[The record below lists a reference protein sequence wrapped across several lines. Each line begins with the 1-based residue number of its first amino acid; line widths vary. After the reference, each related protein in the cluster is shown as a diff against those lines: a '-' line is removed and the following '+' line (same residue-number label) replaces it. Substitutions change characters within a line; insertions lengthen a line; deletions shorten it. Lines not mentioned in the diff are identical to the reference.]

1 MTSKV
6 EIVNIALSRL
16 GADSI
21 NALTEA
27 TEGARQA
34 SLLWNSVRDIVLR
47 DFPWNCAA
55 KTAPLAQVADYTH
68 PEWEYAYQHPADC
81 VYARRVFNGGS
92 KSKKDPEEF
101 RVVIAPSGVSKIILA
116 RISEAYL
123 EYTARITDPSL
134 YDGLLVD
141 ALAWRL
147 GAEMAMPVTGNAA
160 YMEKFL
166 EAYRQSL
173 MIAYGIEANEGREPL
188 VHSTT
193 YVSSRM

>member
-21 NALTEA
+21 NTLTEA

-34 SLLWNSVRDIVLR
+34 NLLWNSVRDLVLR
-47 DFPWNCAA
+47 DFPWNCAT
-55 KTAPLAQVADYTH
+55 KTGILAQVADYTH
-68 PEWEYAYQHPADC
+68 PEWEYIYQSPAES
-81 VYARRVFNGGS
+81 VYARRIFNGGS
-92 KSKKDPEEF
+92 KAKKDPEEF
-101 RVVIAPSGVSKIILA
+101 RVTISPSGTSKIILA
-116 RISEAYL
+116 RIPGAYL
-123 EYTARITDPSL
+123 EYTARITDPNL
-134 YDGLLVD
+134 YDGLFVD

-173 MIAYGIEANEGREPL
+173 IIAYGIEANEGREPL

-193 YVSSRM
+193 YVSSRA

>member
-1 MTSKV
+1 MASKV

-34 SLLWNSVRDIVLR
+34 NLLWDSVRDIVLR
-47 DFPWNCAA
+47 DFPWNCAT
-55 KTAPLAQVADYTH
+55 KTGPLAQVGSSPH
-68 PEWEYAYQHPADC
+68 PEWEYTYQYPADC
-81 VYARRVFNGGS
+81 VYARRIFNGGS
-92 KSKKDPEEF
+92 KAKKDPEEF
-101 RVVIAPSGVSKIILA
+101 RVAIASSGSTKIILA
-116 RISEAYL
+116 RIPEAFL
-123 EYTARITDPSL
+123 EYTARITDPNL
-134 YDGLLVD
+134 YDGLFVD

-173 MIAYGIEANEGREPL
+173 IIAYGIEANEGREPL
-188 VHSTT
+188 IHSAT
-193 YVSSRM
+193 YVSSRA